1 MHLSAN
7 LIKICLDYLHLI
19 HKTQRNLIKILH
31 DLDNRH
37 FILPKFGSSAKF
49 FNTTLKRE
57 ISMKKENDSF
67 IVVDELLQLILEEID
82 IGIHVINQD
91 GKTMV
96 YNRKM
101 MEIEMMNEEDV
112 LHKNLL
118 DVFTFQKNQSST
130 LLEALQKGK
139 IRKNIKQS
147 YFNNKGKE
155 VTTINDTYPIMKD
168 NKIVGA
174 IEMVRD
180 VTELKQSVQDGIL
193 QNRNTRYTFEQLIG
207 ESTSFKNVVEE
218 AKRSARTSSSVLL
231 VGETGTGKE
240 LFAQSIHN
248 ASARAIKPFI
258 SQNCAALPESL
269 IESILFGTKKGA
281 FTGAIDKPGLFEE
294 ANGGTLLLDE
304 INSLSPNLQAKLL
317 RVIQERKVRRIG
329 DITEKDINV
338 RIIATINEDPIE
350 AISNNH
356 LRKDLYYR
364 LSVVSIFL
372 PPLNDRKEDILLLA
386 NFFIQ
391 KYNRLFGHKVR
402 NLDESVRQ
410 FFLQHSWPGNVRELE
425 HMIEGAMN
433 LVENETAITLFHL
446 PTRFINELKNNINQ
460 DQNNENIQ
468 ENIDQSI
475 PIDDELNL
483 KNTLFH
489 TEKQHIMNVL
499 NEHKGNITQAAKALG
514 ISRQNLQYRIRKFKL
529 SND

>member
-1 MHLSAN
+1 MKNDKDPN
-7 LIKICLDYLHLI
+7 L
-19 HKTQRNLIKILH
+19 
-31 DLDNRH
+31 
-37 FILPKFGSSAKF
+37 
-49 FNTTLKRE
+49 
-57 ISMKKENDSF
+57 
-67 IVVDELLQLILEEID
+67 VVDELLQLILEEID
-82 IGIHVINQD
+82 IGIHVVNHE
-91 GKTMV
+91 GKTIV

-118 DVFTFQKNQSST
+118 DVFTFQNNQSST

-147 YFNNKGKE
+147 YFNNRGKE

-180 VTELKQSVQDGIL
+180 VTELKQSVQDGIM

-207 ESTSFKNVVEE
+207 ESPSFKLIIDD

-231 VGETGTGKE
+231 IGETGTGKE

-248 ASARAIKPFI
+248 ASHRSTKPFI
-258 SQNCAALPESL
+258 SQNCAALPETL

-317 RVIQERKVRRIG
+317 RVLQDRKVRRIG
-329 DITEKDINV
+329 DMTEKELDV

-350 AISNNH
+350 AIANNH

-364 LSVVSIFL
+364 LSVVSLFL
-372 PPLNDRKEDILLLA
+372 PPLRERKEDILLLA

-391 KYNRLFGHKVR
+391 KYNRLFGHMVT
-402 NLDESVRQ
+402 NLDDHVAQ
-410 FFLQHSWPGNVRELE
+410 FFLQHNWPGNIRELE

-433 LVENETAITLFHL
+433 LVENETTITSFHL
-446 PTRFINELKNNINQ
+446 PTRFFNEVSSMNSNLTKPQDTVQVNKPNIE
-460 DQNNENIQ
+460 NEDNHF
-468 ENIDQSI
+468 
-475 PIDDELNL
+475 NL
-483 KNTLFH
+483 KSTLLNK
-489 TEKQHIMNVL
+489 EKQHILTVL
-499 NEHKGNITQAAKALG
+499 SEQSGNITKAAKILG
-514 ISRQNLQYRIRKFKL
+514 ISRQNLQYRIRKFNI
-529 SND
+529 SNE

>member
-1 MHLSAN
+1 
-7 LIKICLDYLHLI
+7 
-19 HKTQRNLIKILH
+19 
-31 DLDNRH
+31 
-37 FILPKFGSSAKF
+37 
-49 FNTTLKRE
+49 
-57 ISMKKENDSF
+57 MKKDKDPNL
-67 IVVDELLQLILEEID
+67 VVDELLQLILEEID
-82 IGIHVINQD
+82 IGIHVVNHE
-91 GKTMV
+91 GKTIV

-118 DVFTFQKNQSST
+118 DVFTFQNNQSST

-147 YFNNKGKE
+147 YFNNRGKE

-180 VTELKQSVQDGIL
+180 VTELKQSVQDGIM

-207 ESTSFKNVVEE
+207 ESPSFKLIIDD

-231 VGETGTGKE
+231 IGETGTGKE

-248 ASARAIKPFI
+248 ASHRSTKPFI
-258 SQNCAALPESL
+258 SQNCAALPETL

-317 RVIQERKVRRIG
+317 RVLQDRKVRRIG
-329 DITEKDINV
+329 DMTEKELDV

-350 AISNNH
+350 AIANNH

-364 LSVVSIFL
+364 LSVVSLFL
-372 PPLNDRKEDILLLA
+372 PPLRERKEDILLLA

-391 KYNRLFGHKVR
+391 KYNRLFGHTVTK
-402 NLDESVRQ
+402 LDDHVAQ
-410 FFLQHSWPGNVRELE
+410 FFLQHNWPGNIRELE

-433 LVENETAITLFHL
+433 LVEDETTITSFHL
-446 PTRFINELKNNINQ
+446 PTRFFNEVSSMNNNLTKPMDTLQ
-460 DQNNENIQ
+460 VKKTNNENKD
-468 ENIDQSI
+468 NHF
-475 PIDDELNL
+475 NL
-483 KNTLFH
+483 KSTLLDK
-489 TEKQHIMNVL
+489 EKQHILTVL
-499 NEHKGNITQAAKALG
+499 SEQNGNITKAAKILG
-514 ISRQNLQYRIRKFKL
+514 ISRQNLQYRIRKFNIINEK
-529 SND
+529 

>member
-1 MHLSAN
+1 
-7 LIKICLDYLHLI
+7 
-19 HKTQRNLIKILH
+19 
-31 DLDNRH
+31 
-37 FILPKFGSSAKF
+37 
-49 FNTTLKRE
+49 
-57 ISMKKENDSF
+57 MKNDKQNF
-67 IVVDELLQLILEEID
+67 LAVDELLQLILEEID
-82 IGIHVINQD
+82 IGIHVVDQD
-91 GKTMV
+91 ANTMV

-130 LLEALQKGK
+130 LLDALQKGK
-139 IRKNIKQS
+139 VRKNIKQS

-155 VTTINDTYPIMKD
+155 VTTINDTYPIMKE
-168 NKIVGA
+168 NKIIGA

-180 VTELKQSVQDGIL
+180 VTELKQSVQEGIL

-207 ESTSFKNVVEE
+207 TSESFKSIIED
-218 AKRSARTSSSVLL
+218 AKRSAKTSSSVLI

-248 ASARAIKPFI
+248 ASKRATKPFI

-304 INSLSPNLQAKLL
+304 INSLNPNLQAKLL

-329 DITEKDINV
+329 EINEKELDV

-350 AISNNH
+350 AIANNH

-364 LSVVSIFL
+364 LSVVSLFL
-372 PPLNDRKEDILLLA
+372 PPLRERFEDILLLA

-391 KYNRLFGHKVR
+391 KYNRLFGHRVT
-402 NLDESVRQ
+402 NLDENVKS
-410 FFLQHSWPGNVRELE
+410 FFLNHNWPGNIRELE

-433 LVENETAITLFHL
+433 LVENETTISTTHL
-446 PTRFINELKNNINQ
+446 PSRFFNEKRNTSTSPI
-460 DQNNENIQ
+460 IQ
-468 ENIDQSI
+468 TQREVTLSQPES
-475 PIDDELNL
+475 IDDKSNL
-483 KNTLFH
+483 KNTLLNK
-489 TEKQHIMNVL
+489 EKQHIINVL
-499 NEHKGNITQAAKALG
+499 NDHNGNITQAAKQLG
-514 ISRQNLQYRIRKFKL
+514 ISRQNLQYRIRKFNL
-529 SND
+529 LND